1 MGKDKRK
8 PLVELSEP
16 GGNVIMYWPSAKDA
30 ANYYGINQVNI
41 SYNAN
46 GICHQA
52 KGHYFRF
59 ATPEETNQYRLL
71 YEFLNKIPNK
81 PAPKPVEV
89 IEIPAENIEAPDET
103 TANPD
108 GELSFFEKML
118 QKSKNNFNSNSE

>member
-8 PLVELSEP
+8 PLVELNEP
-16 GGNVIMYWPSAKDA
+16 DGTVRMYWPSAKEA
-30 ANYYGINQVNI
+30 ASYYGMSQVNI

-59 ATPEETNQYRLL
+59 ATLEETAQYRLL
-71 YEFLNKIPNK
+71 YELLNKIPDQ
-81 PAPKPVEV
+81 PTPPSET
-89 IEIPAENIEAPDET
+89 IDIPAENIAAPADTISNE
-103 TANPD
+103 D

-118 QKSKNNFNSNSE
+118 QQSKNKFNNNSE